1 MVFGGVCVIRDVSYL
16 GINDYK
22 YAVECRVRGRVLD
35 SRDAVNVVEDF
46 LTRQLGVS
54 LDCSLRGR
62 EVIGARFILYKIGL
76 GDKGECRVIVDAEKE
91 GEIQRIICLLKEEA
105 VSRMISSS
113 RHVVK
118 GEGGYSSLPR
128 GPVGVVDGLPRG
140 QRVIPRPVVYAVKGL
155 PRVDLGEWRLWVE
168 GLVER
173 RLSLSYGDLLSME
186 LVRVDSMF
194 HCVTGWSIGK
204 RGWEGVPLR
213 KIAGLAGV
221 KSSARWV
228 FVESLD
234 GYTTIIPLEDFL
246 HPQSLLVLRVN
257 GEPLSLEHG
266 FPARIFIPHLY
277 GWKHAKWVKRI
288 VFRED
293 YVDGYWE
300 ALGYHERGNAW
311 LEERFKGV

>member
-1 MVFGGVCVIRDVSYL
+1 MSTIECYVDSVVMDEKDAERI
-16 GINDYK
+16 INS
-22 YAVECRVRGRVLD
+22 VLK
-35 SRDAVNVVEDF
+35 SLEDN
-46 LTRQLGVS
+46 LGVG
-54 LDCSLRGR
+54 L
-62 EVIGARFILYKIGL
+62 EVSFKGVEIIGERFVLYKFIL
-76 GDKGECRVIVDAEKE
+76 GDLGECRVIADSDRKYR
-91 GEIQRIICLLKEEA
+91 IMRIICALKKELKNSVIDQALIPRNENRFSKA
-105 VSRMISSS
+105 
-113 RHVVK
+113 
-118 GEGGYSSLPR
+118 PR
-128 GPVGVVDGLPRG
+128 GVIEGLPRR
-140 QRVIPRPVVYAVKGL
+140 QRVIPKPVVYAVKGL
-155 PRVDLGEWRLWVE
+155 PRVDLREWRLWVG

-173 RLSLSYGDLLSME
+173 RLSLSYSDLLSMG

-221 KSSARWV
+221 KGSARWV
-228 FVESLD
+228 FVEGLD

-246 HPQSLLVLRVN
+246 HPQSLLVLRIN
-257 GEPLSLEHG
+257 GEPLDLEHG

-311 LEERFKGV
+311 LEERFKGI

>member
-1 MVFGGVCVIRDVSYL
+1 MCLVRRVEEFANGFMSVIECYIDGVVIDKKDAEEVVDKVLELLETRL
-16 GINDYK
+16 GMGLETSFK
-22 YAVECRVRGRVLD
+22 
-35 SRDAVNVVEDF
+35 
-46 LTRQLGVS
+46 GV
-54 LDCSLRGR
+54 
-62 EVIGARFILYKIGL
+62 EVIGKRFVLYKFSL
-76 GDKGECRVIVDAEKE
+76 GDLGECRVIVDSDRNNKIGRIVCALRKE
-91 GEIQRIICLLKEEA
+91 LKPSVIDPALTPRNESGLPKA
-105 VSRMISSS
+105 
-113 RHVVK
+113 
-118 GEGGYSSLPR
+118 PR
-128 GPVGVVDGLPRG
+128 GIIEGLPRG
-140 QRVIPRPVVYAVKGL
+140 QRIIPKPVVYAVKGV
-155 PRVDLGEWRLWVE
+155 PKVDLEKWELLVE

-173 RLSLSYGDLLSME
+173 RLSLSYDDLLSME
-186 LVRVDSMF
+186 LVRVNSMF

-204 RGWEGVPLR
+204 YSWEGVPLR

-221 KSSARWV
+221 RSSARWV
-228 FVESLD
+228 FVEGLD

-257 GEPLSLEHG
+257 GEPLDLEHG